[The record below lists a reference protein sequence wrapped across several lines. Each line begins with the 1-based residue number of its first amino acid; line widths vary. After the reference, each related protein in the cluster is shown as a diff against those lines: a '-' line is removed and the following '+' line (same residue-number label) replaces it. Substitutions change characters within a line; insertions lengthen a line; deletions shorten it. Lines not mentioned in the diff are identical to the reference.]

1 MSPAKIARVH
11 GQAKPSM
18 WFDLVSGSGAE
29 TVGNEDDDLEIYG
42 DFGAV
47 VEIVGAGEEGEDDDR
62 RGEGRAMRCRI
73 LQRRYLGWDDDAGG
87 RGHGRCHSKLTNFVF

>member
-62 RGEGRAMRCRI
+62 RGGRPCDALSDSATPVPR
-73 LQRRYLGWDDDAGG
+73 LG
-87 RGHGRCHSKLTNFVF
+87 R